1 MKQKII
7 LSVIISLWFIHP
19 VAGQTISLGVK
30 GGINF
35 STISGKQ
42 SFENMEITC
51 LQGLNYSIFLEYKLS
66 DNFSLQSGLFYEE
79 KGFKFKSLLFG
90 GGYWGDFRFKYIN
103 IPVLIKLKI
112 GGDIKYYVLAGP
124 STGYLINS
132 KNTTTVCS
140 TAEPDLLRIKYSD
153 DVTDDFNKLSLGV
166 MFGGGIQVPL
176 YNNLEMILDARYNMG
191 ISKTAK
197 EMEHGYNPQYWSKA
211 LQDSRDRTISLS
223 LGIIYYINKHN
234 SN

>member
-7 LSVIISLWFIHP
+7 LSVIIFLWFIHP

-66 DNFSLQSGLFYEE
+66 DNFSLQSGLFYEK
-79 KGFKFKSLLFG
+79 KGFKFKSLLLG
-90 GGYWGDFRFKYIN
+90 AGYWGDFRFKYIN

-112 GGDIKYYVLAGP
+112 GENIKYYVLAGP
-124 STGYLINS
+124 GTSYLINS
-132 KNTTTVCS
+132 KNTTTVVS
-140 TAEPDLLRIKYSD
+140 TAEPDLLPIKYSD
-153 DVTDDFNKLSLGV
+153 DVTDDFNKLCPAFCYTIIFCSGH
-166 MFGGGIQVPL
+166 PL
-176 YNNLEMILDARYNMG
+176 E
-191 ISKTAK
+191 SF
-197 EMEHGYNPQYWSKA
+197 
-211 LQDSRDRTISLS
+211 
-223 LGIIYYINKHN
+223 
-234 SN
+234 

>member
-79 KGFKFKSLLFG
+79 KGFKFKDLRCG
-90 GGYWGDFRFKYIN
+90 GGSWGDFQFKYIN

-124 STGYLINS
+124 GTGYLINS

-140 TAEPDLLRIKYSD
+140 TAEPDLLPIKYSD

-176 YNNLEMILDARYNMG
+176 YNNLEMVLDARYNMG

-197 EMEHGYNPQYWSKA
+197 EMEHGYNPKYWSKA

-223 LGIIYYINKHN
+223 LGIIYYFNKHN